1 MNNENGKSSHMQK
14 NATIL
19 VVDDQALNLQVMN
32 AILSPT
38 YNVLAAT
45 SGAKAIEICRRN
57 LPDLILMDII
67 MPFQNGLDVCREL
80 KADPAF
86 SDIPIIFVTG
96 LETTEEENSCWS
108 AGGVDFIKKPIN
120 ATTLKHRV
128 HAHLQLKFQSDLL
141 RNWAFVDGLTGAYNR
156 RYFDDCYERKMKMA
170 VRSGRELAV
179 AMIDI
184 DFFKKYND
192 HYGHLDGDD
201 CLRSVA
207 TSLRNVM
214 RRPNDIF
221 SRYGGEEFACIMP
234 ETSREGASHMANKM
248 LKAVRDAGIKHEVL
262 EIGIVTVSIGVAY
275 TVGQKLEATHDL
287 LAIADERLYSAK
299 QEGRNRA
306 IID

>member
-1 MNNENGKSSHMQK
+1 
-14 NATIL
+14 
-19 VVDDQALNLQVMN
+19 
-32 AILSPT
+32 
-38 YNVLAAT
+38 
-45 SGAKAIEICRRN
+45 
-57 LPDLILMDII
+57 
-67 MPFQNGLDVCREL
+67 
-80 KADPAF
+80 
-86 SDIPIIFVTG
+86 
-96 LETTEEENSCWS
+96 
-108 AGGVDFIKKPIN
+108 
-120 ATTLKHRV
+120 
-128 HAHLQLKFQSDLL
+128 
-141 RNWAFVDGLTGAYNR
+141 
-156 RYFDDCYERKMKMA
+156 MA